1 MKNVIIG
8 TSGHIDHGKTTLIKN
23 ITGIDTDRLPEEK
36 KRGMTIDIGFSFLEE
51 EGRKIGIIDVPG
63 HEKFIKNM
71 VAGACGINYL
81 ILVIALDDGIM
92 PQTREHFNISKLL
105 GVQRGVIVL
114 TKRDLVSADRVKE
127 VLKEIEEEFKGSF
140 LENSKIFET
149 SINDTDSYEQVKKY
163 LLKDTLNISKNYS
176 SEMDFKMYV
185 DRSFSVKGFGTVV
198 TGSIY
203 SGEVKVDDVFTL
215 YPQNIKVKVKGI
227 ETHGTKIEKLD
238 SGNRCALNIGNIN
251 SKDVKRGNLITNSKN
266 LKASNRIDIF
276 FSPLKNKVLKN
287 NQRIKLYVGTNE
299 IIGRMSFFK
308 DNNFAQI
315 KLEKETYLL
324 EGDLGIIR
332 NFSSS
337 DTLGGIR
344 IINLFGEKAKKDNIN
359 YIDKLRDKSL
369 GKKEEIFLLNK
380 DKNIYISKND
390 LIIRIEKIILFL
402 NSSFEE
408 NNLLDG
414 ISKIEIKNRFFPELG
429 NLEYK
434 NLIEQDIFQ
443 ENIEV
448 NFTRITLK
456 NRKIKLTKLQKEIK
470 ERIFKIYKECKFS
483 PKSYEVIEEGF
494 LDKIEFQRV
503 HKYMFEK
510 NMIVILNSDT
520 FMLKGFF
527 KECEKLI
534 LNYIAEHDRIELKEC
549 RALLE
554 TNRES
559 AILILEKLD
568 KLGATI
574 RDKQFRYIN
583 RRGL

>member
-1 MKNVIIG
+1 M
-8 TSGHIDHGKTTLIKN
+8 
-23 ITGIDTDRLPEEK
+23 
-36 KRGMTIDIGFSFLEE
+36 
-51 EGRKIGIIDVPG
+51 
-63 HEKFIKNM
+63 
-71 VAGACGINYL
+71 
-81 ILVIALDDGIM
+81 
-92 PQTREHFNISKLL
+92 
-105 GVQRGVIVL
+105 
-114 TKRDLVSADRVKE
+114 
-127 VLKEIEEEFKGSF
+127 
-140 LENSKIFET
+140 
-149 SINDTDSYEQVKKY
+149 
-163 LLKDTLNISKNYS
+163 LN
-176 SEMDFKMYV
+176 
-185 DRSFSVKGFGTVV
+185 
-198 TGSIY
+198 
-203 SGEVKVDDVFTL
+203 L
-215 YPQNIKVKVKGI
+215 YPQNIKIKVKGI
-227 ETHGTKIEKLD
+227 ESHGMKIDKLD

-299 IIGRMSFFK
+299 IIGRISFFK

-344 IINLFGEKAKKDNIN
+344 IINLFGEKTKKDNIN

-390 LIIRIEKIILFL
+390 LIIRIERIILFL

-414 ISKIEIKNRFFPELG
+414 ISKIEIKNRFFPEFG
-429 NLEYK
+429 NLEYRT
-434 NLIEQDIFQ
+434 LLEQDIFQ

-456 NRKIKLTKLQKEIK
+456 NRKVKLTKLQKEIK
-470 ERIFKIYKECKFS
+470 EKIFKIYKEYKFS
-483 PKSYEVIEEGF
+483 PKSYEVIEEEF

-510 NMIVILNSDT
+510 NMIVILNNNT

-534 LNYIAEHDRIELKEC
+534 LNYIIEHGKIELKEC
-549 RALLE
+549 RILLE
-554 TNRES
+554 TDRES

-574 RDKQFRYIN
+574 RDKQFRYAK
-583 RRGL
+583 